1 MTVFVTRTLPDEGLA
16 VLREAGIASVVHPGD
31 APVPREVLLEGVAG
45 CEGLLCMLTDRVDEP
60 VLAAGP
66 LRAVANMAAGTD
78 NLDLDVARRR
88 GVVVTNTPG
97 VLTEATA
104 DLAFALLLAA
114 ARRIV
119 EGDAMVRS
127 GGFCGWGP
135 LLLVGADLAGATLG
149 IVGPGRIGAAV
160 ARRARAFGMEVLAYG
175 PVENPEVGPHV
186 DLDTLL
192 ARSDVVS
199 LHCPLTPETRHLLDR
214 ERLLAMKP
222 GAILVNTARG
232 PVVDEDALVEVLGA
246 GHLGAAALDVYER
259 EPAVHPGLL
268 KLPNVVLA
276 PHLGSATRRTR
287 AAMARMAAL
296 DLVAALAGRA
306 PRHRVV

>member
-1 MTVFVTRTLPDEGLA
+1 MTVFVTRTIPPEGLA
-16 VLREAGIASVVHPGD
+16 VLEEAGIPTAVHPGNTPIGRD
-31 APVPREVLLEGVAG
+31 ALLSGVVG
-45 CEGLLCMLTDRVDEP
+45 CDGLLCMLTDRVDEP

-66 LRAVANMAAGTD
+66 LQVVANMAAGTD
-78 NLDLDVARRR
+78 NLDLEAARRL

-104 DLAFALLLAA
+104 DLTFALLLAA

-127 GGFCGWGP
+127 GGFQGWGP
-135 LLLVGADLAGATLG
+135 LLLVGADLDGATLG

-160 ARRARAFGMEVLAYG
+160 ARRARAFGMEILVAARRDR
-175 PVENPEVGPHV
+175 PDVGPRV

-199 LHCPLTPETRHLLDR
+199 LHCPLTPGTRHLLGLDQ
-214 ERLLAMKP
+214 LLAMKP
-222 GAILVNTARG
+222 GAILVNTSRG
-232 PVVDEDALVEVLGA
+232 PVVDEDALVEVLRA

-268 KLPNVVLA
+268 ELPNVVLA
-276 PHLGSATRRTR
+276 PHVGSATRRTR
-287 AAMARMAAL
+287 AAMARLAAQ
-296 DLVAALAGRA
+296 DLVAVLEGRE
-306 PRHRVV
+306 PRHPVA